1 MKLSINKNIINKPDQ
16 ESLKRIGATG
26 FMSVDLNLQ
35 EFAESICQGFAFSY
49 QFEGGHRKSDN
60 FICTDIIAADIDA
73 GMTLDEALKNDFIIN
88 NACLLYTT
96 PSHTIGNH
104 RFRIVFNLPRTIT
117 DKEELKSAQRGLTFK
132 FPADK
137 AAVDAGRQFYG
148 SRGCKYHTFNNTLLE
163 ENLAELINLGR
174 QKHNISDTNSNKSFS
189 GNRATFSLAENATVT
204 DSGGDLVN
212 VADLKNSI
220 PVYCPFHFDKNASA
234 FTTLSKTGIV
244 GIHCATCQQT
254 FWPKDNAP
262 QQYNFLEFDE
272 LVKSKYSEFTPSII
286 EDESGLVG
294 YDNINPCHILKQ
306 QYLTDLHFN
315 AGTTLI
321 KSPKGTGKTHY
332 LKKLVGELKKKKLK
346 VLLVGHRRSL
356 INDLSKQLNLVCYMD
371 DNQQLRK
378 KLTSSDKQHFAVSV
392 DSISTCLNPAQDK
405 FDVIIIDESE
415 QVFSHLI
422 SDLIPYQKRNSSYAI
437 LKHYIHVAKHCIALD
452 ADLNNVTLSAIKG
465 FGNKNPFVDSTFILN
480 EYKSDASSI
489 EIYATEN
496 QLTGQMFSDITDG
509 KRLYICSNSKSKID
523 HLVSAIQN
531 EFGNNYPLFW
541 ITSKNSGEARV
552 THFIENIKTECLKY
566 QVILT
571 SPVLGTGIDIT
582 FPDNQQLVDG
592 VYGLFEA
599 KINTHH
605 DLDQQISRVRHP
617 GFVRVWIS
625 PEKFNFETELEP
637 IKQELAENG
646 VVSHIVKSYSWNGVP
661 EYNFDDP
668 YLNLYATILCAQRA
682 SKNNLKENF
691 IHLRQYNG
699 WKVVEISADKSLASE
714 GAFHTKVGREL
725 SEKQRVEGILN
736 AKLITS
742 NEADALMARNDL
754 SQTEKY
760 TLERYFI
767 HHFYKT
773 PISENLLL
781 RDKNGQYRTQI
792 SMLEDFISASD
803 PVLVKI
809 ASKKILL
816 LKSIFTQASILNE
829 HGMPDSN
836 TKVTAESLVD
846 FSKFCI
852 KNKTQINREL
862 KIDVRADI
870 SHKPVNQLN
879 SFLKLFGLSTIKVA
893 QFEESRKRIYQYAV
907 NSNKL
912 EEALV
917 TINIRKSN

>member
-1 MKLSINKNIINKPDQ
+1 MKLSINKNIINKNETKASQ
-16 ESLKRIGATG
+16 SKG
-26 FMSVDLNLQ
+26 FKALDLTVE
-35 EFAESICQGFAFSY
+35 EFVAHINEGFAFSY
-49 QFEGGHRKSDN
+49 QFENNYRKAEN
-60 FICTDIIAADIDA
+60 FICSDIIAADFDD
-73 GMTLDEALKNDFIIN
+73 GMTLEEAINNEFFIN
-88 NACLLYTT
+88 NASFLYTT
-96 PSHTIGNH
+96 PSHTLENN
-104 RFRIVFNLPRTIT
+104 RFRVIFQLPSTVT
-117 DKEELKSAQRGLTFK
+117 DKELIRSAQTGLTRK
-132 FPADK
+132 FPAD
-137 AAVDAGRQFYG
+137 AASVDPARQFYG
-148 SRGCKYHTFNNTLLE
+148 SKSNSTRIFGKILAVENLNELVKLGKEKLKLSDSSVNNT
-163 ENLAELINLGR
+163 
-174 QKHNISDTNSNKSFS
+174 
-189 GNRATFSLAENATVT
+189 SLAGSRSELVLDDDIQVKNA
-204 DSGGDLVN
+204 SGEYCNLSDLEPS
-212 VADLKNSI
+212 KPI
-220 PVYCPFHFDKNASA
+220 YCPYHHDKKPSA
-234 FTTLSKTGIV
+234 FTTLSKKGLI
-244 GIHCATCQQT
+244 GIHCASCQQT

-262 QQYNFLEFDE
+262 QQYNFFEFDD
-272 LVKSKYSEFTPSII
+272 LVRAKYDSFTPSII

-294 YDNINPCHILKQ
+294 FDNINPCQILKQ
-306 QYLTDLHFN
+306 QYLTDIYFN

-346 VLLVGHRRSL
+346 ILLVGHRRSL
-356 INDLSKQLNLVCYMD
+356 INDLAKQLNLVCYID
-371 DNQQLRK
+371 DKQQLK
-378 KLTSSDKQHFAVSV
+378 KRLTSSDKQYFAVSV

-437 LKHYIHVAKHCIALD
+437 LEHYIHVAKHCIALD

-465 FGNKNPFVDSTFILN
+465 FGNKNPFIDSTFILN

-496 QLTGQMFSDITDG
+496 QLMGQIFADIADG
-509 KRLYICSNSKSKID
+509 KRLYICSNSKIKID
-523 HLVSAIQN
+523 QLVSAIQK

-582 FPDNQQLVDG
+582 FTDNQQLVDG
-592 VYGLFEA
+592 AYGLFEA

-605 DLDQQISRVRHP
+605 DIDQQISRVRHP

-699 WKVVEISADKSLASE
+699 WKVVEISADKLLASE

-736 AKLITS
+736 AKLITP

-760 TLERYFI
+760 TLELYFI

-781 RDKNGQYRTQI
+781 RDKDGQYRTQI

-816 LKSIFTQASILNE
+816 LKSIFTQANILNE
-829 HGMPDSN
+829 LGIPDPKL
-836 TKVTAESLVD
+836 TVTAESLGD

-852 KNKTQINREL
+852 KNKTRINREL

-870 SHKPVNQLN
+870 SHTPVNQLN
-879 SFLKLFGLSTIKVA
+879 SFLKLCGLSTTKID
-893 QFEESRKRIYQYAV
+893 QFEKSGKRIYQYAI
-907 NSNKL
+907 NPSKL

-917 TINIRKSN
+917 TIKTRKSN